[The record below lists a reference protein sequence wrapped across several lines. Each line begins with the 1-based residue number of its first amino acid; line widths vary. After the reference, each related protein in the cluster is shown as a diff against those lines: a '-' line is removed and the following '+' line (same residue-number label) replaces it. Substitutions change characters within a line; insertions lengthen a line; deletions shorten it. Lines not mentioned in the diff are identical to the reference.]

1 MVNSRRLCT
10 ALRCKD
16 GGFIFPLPHI
26 LLHTFC
32 FPLHKP
38 TVSIIMQEIPDKG
51 YVHVKRKTRH

>member
-1 MVNSRRLCT
+1 
-10 ALRCKD
+10 
-16 GGFIFPLPHI
+16 